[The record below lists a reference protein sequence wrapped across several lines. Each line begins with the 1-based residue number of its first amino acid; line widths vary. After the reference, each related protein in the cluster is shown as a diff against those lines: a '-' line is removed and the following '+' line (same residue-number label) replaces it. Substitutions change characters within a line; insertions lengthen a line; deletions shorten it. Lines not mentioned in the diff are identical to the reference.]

1 MKLTVIGGGGV
12 RSMFLARSIAGRAEE
27 LHITELVFM
36 DIDPEKLRV
45 YGGMARHVAKLIYP
59 ALDFRLTCDAVEAVS
74 GASYIITTIR
84 VGGDEMRTRD
94 EHIALEHKLL
104 GQETTGAAGF
114 SFAMRSIP
122 VLTEYCDL
130 IRKHAKPD
138 VKVFN
143 FTNPVGIVSQ
153 ALRDMGYDFTYGICD
168 APSGMLH
175 QFAGLYGV
183 DREEIQGE
191 LFGLNHLSWF
201 HSIKMN
207 GLEIMPDLISR
218 DDAYRRTDLRF
229 FEKELVKSIGCVPNE
244 YLYYFYYRTQ
254 AIENILKT
262 GKTRGDIIHEINRAM
277 LKDLAGMDID
287 NDFQACLEIYKKWYG
302 MRENNYM
309 VNETGIKRDT
319 LWDFDIY
326 ARDSGGYAGVA
337 LKFMEIKQSGGTGSM
352 IICVPNQGA
361 VDFLSDTD
369 TVELTCDITP
379 KGYVPHR
386 FPSIPAAQQELI
398 RRVKFYERVGAQA
411 IIHRDRLAA
420 VESLMMH
427 PLVNSWKL
435 ASTLADQY
443 ILMNLDFTGE
453 WSEKR

>member
-1 MKLTVIGGGGV
+1 MKLSVIGGGGV
-12 RSMFLARSIAGRAEE
+12 RSIFLARSIAQRAEE
-27 LHITELVFM
+27 LHITELTFM
-36 DIDPEKLRV
+36 DIDSEKLRIF
-45 YGGMARHVAKLIYP
+45 GGMARHVAKLICP
-59 ALDFRLTCDAVEAVS
+59 ALDFKLTCDAIEAVS

-94 EHIALEHKLL
+94 EHIALKHGLL

-122 VLTEYCDL
+122 VLVDYCEL
-130 IRKHAKPD
+130 IRRHAKPD

-175 QFAGLYGV
+175 QFAELYGV
-183 DREEIQGE
+183 EKDSIHGE

-201 HSIKMN
+201 QSIKMN

-218 DDAYRRTDLRF
+218 DDAYLRTDLRF

-277 LKDLAGMDID
+277 QKDLAGMDIE
-287 NDFQACLEIYKKWYG
+287 NDFQACLQIFKKWYG

-309 VNETGIKRDT
+309 ANETGVKRDT
-319 LWDFDIY
+319 LWDFDMY
-326 ARDSGGYAGVA
+326 AKDSGGYAGVA
-337 LKFMEIKQSGGTGSM
+337 LKFMEIMQSSKTGSM
-352 IICVPNQGA
+352 ILCVPNQGA
-361 VDFLSDTD
+361 VDFLPEHD
-369 TVELTCDITP
+369 TVEMTCDITP
-379 KGYVPHR
+379 HGHIPHQ
-386 FPSIPAAQQELI
+386 FNAIPAAQQELI
-398 RRVKFYERVGAQA
+398 RRVKYYERVGAQA
-411 IIHRDRLAA
+411 IIQRDRLAA
-420 VESLMMH
+420 VECLMLH

-443 ILMNLDFTGE
+443 ILLNRDFTGE
-453 WSEKR
+453 WKDKV